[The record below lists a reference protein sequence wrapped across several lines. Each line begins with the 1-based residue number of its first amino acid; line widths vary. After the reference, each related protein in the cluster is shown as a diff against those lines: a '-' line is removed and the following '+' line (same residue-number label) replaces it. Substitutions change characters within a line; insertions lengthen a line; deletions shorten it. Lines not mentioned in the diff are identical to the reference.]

1 MSTNTHTNTHIH
13 CRNNIQMWKYE
24 SKCKIKKKVLL
35 QTNTCLI
42 HYESHSVSEEITII
56 IIVIT
61 HKNRGHKFHSKKTLH
76 PHYVIKH
83 NLKSTSSG
91 IKDSIQHF
99 TQYTFDCILCGIVF
113 LYFFNSTLH
122 NTVLIVLWIVFLYFF
137 YTVYY
142 RGMLFTGAC
151 WIKGTLMF

>member
-56 IIVIT
+56 IVIT

-99 TQYTFDCILCGIVF
+99 TQYTFDCILWGIVF

-122 NTVLIVLWIVFLYFF
+122 TIQFWLYYELFSFTSSIQYIIGVCCSPVLV
-137 YTVYY
+137 
-142 RGMLFTGAC
+142 GQ
-151 WIKGTLMF
+151 KEH